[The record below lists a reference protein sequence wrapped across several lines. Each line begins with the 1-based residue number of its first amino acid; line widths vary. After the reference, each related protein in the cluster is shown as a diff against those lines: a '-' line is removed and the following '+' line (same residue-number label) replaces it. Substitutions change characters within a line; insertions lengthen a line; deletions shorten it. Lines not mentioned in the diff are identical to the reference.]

1 MEKQTQEPAAKPDLS
16 GLVET
21 TLRHGSKALV
31 AVLMILV
38 VLQALPAKAGGG
50 GGFAG
55 ATEATQIMNNA
66 ELAMQSV
73 QEELQ
78 ALELVEQTYLQ
89 RMQQLSSSIGQ
100 YTTPFAKA
108 YGTYQK
114 VKATQ
119 ETLTAFKGKLENL
132 DGALTDRFRQLSVSN
147 LSWQAYVD
155 REGQMIRDGNERAIA
170 QMKANQDVLVG
181 TRDSMEAYQRAA
193 TAMDATT
200 GTHQATRM
208 LGSQLTLLGGDLNK
222 LIAITAQANAV
233 KGLEMQERAAER
245 ESSRASAEEIRKLQA
260 ALDKKRRAELE
271 VIIQGGGK

>member
-1 MEKQTQEPAAKPDLS
+1 MEKQTQKPAAKPDLS
-16 GLVET
+16 GLVEK

-31 AVLMILV
+31 ALLMAWV

-50 GGFAG
+50 GGFSG
-55 ATEATQIMNNA
+55 ATEMTQIMNNA
-66 ELAMQSV
+66 ELALQSV
-73 QEELQ
+73 QAEMQ
-78 ALELVEQTYLQ
+78 SLELVEQTYLH
-89 RMQQLSSSIGQ
+89 RLQQLKSSIGE
-100 YTTPFAKA
+100 YTAPFAKA
-108 YGTYQK
+108 YSTYQK

-132 DGALTDRFRQLSVSN
+132 DGALDERFRQLSVSN
-147 LSWQAYVD
+147 LSWQVYVD
-155 REGQMIRDGNERAIA
+155 REGQMIRDGNQRAIA
-170 QMKANQDVLVG
+170 QMKANQDVLIG

-222 LIAITAQANAV
+222 LIAITAQANTI
-233 KGLEMQERAAER
+233 KGLEIQERAAER
-245 ESSRASAEEIRKLQA
+245 ESSRASAEQVRKLQA

-271 VIIQGGGK
+271 AVIQGEGK